1 MLEVLEPTDSR
12 KYYVGARSCEGDPK
26 KDNYYSSSKYVK
38 QWIKENGKDKVKK
51 TILAIWPT
59 RELAFEHEMRIHD
72 HYEVHLNE
80 EFFNRSKQLVS
91 GFTTYGMESPW
102 KGKKASDETKEKIRQ
117 AALGRPSPWKGAIVS
132 DEIKQKISK
141 AKLAKNHKHT
151 EEYKEFMRKRFSRIE
166 TCPHCEKQG
175 SGPVMYKYHFTNC
188 KSKNNG

>member
-1 MLEVLEPTDSR
+1 MKTHYTYMLEVLEPTDSR
-12 KYYVGARSCEGDPK
+12 KYYVGARSCDGDPK

-102 KGKKASDETKEKIRQ
+102 
-117 AALGRPSPWKGAIVS
+117 
-132 DEIKQKISK
+132 
-141 AKLAKNHKHT
+141 
-151 EEYKEFMRKRFSRIE
+151 
-166 TCPHCEKQG
+166 
-175 SGPVMYKYHFTNC
+175 
-188 KSKNNG
+188 